1 MLTIRRYRARRIRER
16 NIVVITRD
24 TRRDFSGR
32 RYLEHTKS
40 RSHSILRHR
49 MEVNAKLIL
58 RDLDDVTRVRGIG
71 FPRLAEKSDDNHCP
85 WFTFNGF

>member
-1 MLTIRRYRARRIRER
+1 MLTPIDITLERFRER
-16 NIVVITRD
+16 NIIVITRD
-24 TRRDFSGR
+24 TRRNFSGQ

-58 RDLDDVTRVRGIG
+58 RDLDDVIRVRHRISQTRGK
-71 FPRLAEKSDDNHCP
+71 ESNDNHCP